1 MNRLIL
7 INFVSAA
14 VPAIILFAV
23 RRLLFKDEEIRRRVL
38 KAFCILLLVFNIS
51 RYTFNSIMEDRI
63 RIPVEFSA
71 VTYFVLPIIVLL
83 KLDKVKPW
91 GAYAGIL
98 AGSCYFLNGIFL
110 GNRVYFGY
118 RPITIVTSIL
128 CHGILLFCGLLLI
141 SEQKFS
147 KYAGWIITGGLL
159 LSAART
165 ILLRNWFD
173 GGTGIFIY
181 ELLFAYIPV
190 ELLGKN
196 IIPLYYL
203 LLFVLV
209 ALTIRLFYILNNKF
223 AKK

>member
-1 MNRLIL
+1 MIL

-23 RRLLFKDEEIRRRVL
+23 RRLLFVGEETRRRVL
-38 KAFCILLLVFNIS
+38 NAFCILLLVFNIA
-51 RYTFNSIMEDRI
+51 RYTFNSIAQDRVK
-63 RIPVEFSA
+63 IPVEFSA

-83 KLDKVKPW
+83 KLDRVKPW

-118 RPITIVTSIL
+118 RPITIVTSLL
-128 CHGILLFCGLLLI
+128 CHGILLFCGMLLI
-141 SEQKFS
+141 SEKRFS
-147 KYAGWIITGGLL
+147 KYAGWIITGGLVF
-159 LSAART
+159 SALRT
-165 ILLRNWFD
+165 ILLKNWFY
-173 GGTGIFIY
+173 GGRGIFIY
-181 ELLFAYIPV
+181 ELLFAYIPAQ
-190 ELLGKN
+190 LFGKN

-203 LLFVLV
+203 LLFILIV
-209 ALTIRLFYILNNKF
+209 LTIRLFYLLNNKM